1 MSASLLSIVAHARA
15 GALEHALR
23 LFQEAGLDAR
33 TDDPAVLSLKG
44 RLLKDQARLAEG
56 EARRTLY
63 ARSAEA
69 YDAAGAISW
78 GTYPLIN
85 AASLSLLAGEPDRAR
100 ALAAKVMSRLDQGD
114 SEPDTPYWREATRA
128 EAELLL
134 GRHQQARETLSGA
147 IALAP
152 RAWEDHASTLRQFS
166 LILELE
172 GQDASWLEALRP
184 PRVLHFAGHLG
195 VDPHDSALTGR
206 IADLLRS
213 EGIGFGYGA
222 LAAGADIVIAEAL
235 LEHGAEL
242 HLILPTGRE
251 VFRALSV
258 ASLGGDWDARFDE
271 VLARAETVTSVG
283 PTSALPGPMTLM
295 LAARVAMGRAAMQ
308 ARLLA
313 TEALQLIILDPAERE
328 GGGAA
333 GGSAWT
339 ATAWDKAGRRS
350 LVLASPRVR
359 AVPPTSALGSAPRE
373 WVAAVLAMAPG
384 DDEQAFADRLPDLW
398 AALRAASNLPETPP
412 IWSGACLLLSFT
424 DCDDAAAAARIA
436 MPFLNGGRIAAA
448 AGTVRAVALIDAP
461 LVIVGPPVETARRLL
476 ASVPQG
482 AALAT
487 ATFAAILSSGADD
500 GVCSNEPVGELPPAE
515 ANELGDDQDRS
526 VFSLSV
532 RMAPASRPTS

>member
-1 MSASLLSIVAHARA
+1 MTASLLSIVAHARA

-23 LFQEAGLDAR
+23 LFQEAGLDER

-56 EARRTLY
+56 EERRALY

-85 AASLSLLAGEPDRAR
+85 AASLSLLAGDPDRAR
-100 ALAAKVMSRLDQGD
+100 ALAAKVMSRLDQRD
-114 SEPDTPYWREATRA
+114 SEPDTPYWRQATRA

-134 GRHQQARETLSGA
+134 GRHHQARESLKAA

-152 RAWEDHASTLRQFS
+152 RAWEDHASTLRQFA
-166 LILELE
+166 LILERE
-172 GQDASWLEALRP
+172 NRDASWLAPLRP

-195 VDPHDSALTGR
+195 VDPQDAALAGQIR
-206 IADLLRS
+206 EMLRV
-213 EGIGFGYGA
+213 EKIGFGYGA

-235 LEHGAEL
+235 LAHGAEL
-242 HLILPTGRE
+242 HLVLPTGRE

-283 PTSALPGPMTLM
+283 PTSALPGPLTLM
-295 LAARVAMGRAAMQ
+295 LAAQVAMGRAAMQ

-313 TEALQLIILDPAERE
+313 TEALQLIILDPEERSAA
-328 GGGAA
+328 GGT

-359 AVPPTSALGSAPRE
+359 PVPQTSVLKPTPGERF
-373 WVAAVLAMAPG
+373 VAVLALAPG
-384 DDEQAFADRLPDLW
+384 DDDQAFSRRLPDLW
-398 AALRAASNLPETPP
+398 AALGTASRLPDAPP
-412 IWSGACLLLSFT
+412 VWSGTGLLLAFG
-424 DCDDAAAAARIA
+424 DCETAAAAARLA
-436 MPFLNGGRIAAA
+436 MPFLKGGRIAAA
-448 AGTVRAVALIDAP
+448 AGTAQAVP
-461 LVIVGPPVETARRLL
+461 LTDGPMLIVGPPVETARRLM
-476 ASVPQG
+476 ASVPPG

-487 ATFAAILSSGADD
+487 ATFAAALCAGADD
-500 GVCSNEPVGELPPAE
+500 GACSGEPVGELPPAE
-515 ANELGDDQDRS
+515 IDELGDDQDRS

-532 RMAPASRPTS
+532 GLTRTS